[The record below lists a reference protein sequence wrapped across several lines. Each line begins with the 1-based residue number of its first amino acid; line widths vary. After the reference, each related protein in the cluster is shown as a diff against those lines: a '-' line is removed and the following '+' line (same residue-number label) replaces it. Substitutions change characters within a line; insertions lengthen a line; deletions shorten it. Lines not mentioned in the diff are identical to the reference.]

1 VKRSRL
7 AAAVIGL
14 ALVGYSTAAVVGA
27 TKTDSRF
34 IWPKNSQFNCSGI
47 LIQDEGT
54 YQLKPD
60 EGMLAWGDAE
70 IEGKDKGRVLDA
82 CTVGDRCEIKGVIRG
97 HGAFGWVKIT
107 SVRSLKQKKSGGGYT
122 ELPKSKK
129 SCVVADPTGTPLN
142 VRNRPNGPI
151 LGALSNDSEVFITD
165 MTEVGGRK
173 WAKVVP
179 LGEGKTGWVFRDYLT
194 CQATPAIADDKL
206 PARLVGNWC
215 APLGAA
221 DEVPYEHVSDCR
233 GQRFTI
239 RQDSMDSQDGT
250 DGPNAKCKLLQVIA
264 VKQDD
269 YIVKYRCDMEGFLG
283 TSIYRFSLKGSR
295 LTITDIGS
303 NYPTVPR

>member
-14 ALVGYSTAAVVGA
+14 ALVGYSTAARA
-27 TKTDSRF
+27 ETKTDRRVV
-34 IWPKNSQFNCSGI
+34 WPKNSQFNCSGI

-60 EGMLAWGDAE
+60 EGMLAWCDAE
-70 IEGKDKGRVLDA
+70 ITGKDKGRVLDA
-82 CTVGDRCEIKGVIRG
+82 CTLGDRCEIKGVIRG

-107 SVRSLKQKKSGGGYT
+107 SVRSLKQ
-122 ELPKSKK
+122 

-142 VRNRPNGPI
+142 VRNRPDGPI
-151 LGALSNDSEVFITD
+151 LGALSNNSEVFITE

-173 WAKVVP
+173 WAKVV
-179 LGEGKTGWVFRDYLT
+179 GEGKTGWVFRDYLT
-194 CQATPAIADDKL
+194 CRETPPIADNKL

-215 APLGAA
+215 APLGAG
-221 DEVPYEHVSDCR
+221 DEVPYERVSDCR

-239 RQDSMDSQDGT
+239 SQDSMDIQDGT
-250 DGPNAKCKLLQVIA
+250 DGPHAKCKLLQVIA

-269 YIVKYRCDMEGFLG
+269 YIVKYWCDTLYTPLLG
-283 TSIYRFSLKGSR
+283 TEVYRFSLKGSR
-295 LTITDIGS
+295 LTITDIG
-303 NYPTVPR
+303 NYPTEPR